1 MTLSSIWAFVAGR
14 DISALKQT
22 EKKLCDKD
30 ALLQTVIDSSPDAIF
45 VKDRGGRMLLA
56 NPATLAAIGKPAE
69 FCIGK
74 TDEEFLLNPDDARAI
89 MAHDR
94 RIIESGQA
102 ENFDES
108 LLTPIGMRCYRNSKA
123 PLRDCSG
130 NVIGLIGV
138 ARDITELKEAEAA
151 LRASEERFRALTQAV
166 PAIIWETD
174 AAGENT
180 FVTDLWRSYT
190 GLGASQSVGCGWME
204 ALHSDDLERFSGD
217 WAEAIASGERFDC
230 RYRLRAT
237 DGSYR
242 WFLGRALPQLDAE
255 GRILRW
261 VGSCSDIDDIVCAQ
275 SALADAD
282 RRKEQFLA
290 TLAHELRNPL
300 APISSAVHV
309 LKRKCVS
316 ENACGPILDLAQRQ
330 VDHLTRLV
338 DQLLEI
344 SRISRGKVEL
354 RKENVLL
361 ADFLRPALE
370 TCQPLIDKK
379 KHHLI
384 VKVPEDPLWLFG
396 DPVRLA
402 QIAANLINN
411 AAKYTLPGGLI
422 EVAAARE
429 GDEVALRVRDNG
441 VGIDPDM
448 LPHVFDLFAQS
459 DSQIRLSEGG
469 LGIGLALARDLVELH
484 GGRVMAYSDGVGR
497 GAEFV
502 AWLPLSTEPAAV
514 ASPAK
519 KAAAEAVG
527 TPRALVIDDNRDG
540 ANSFSLLL
548 EALGATVCTVYD
560 GHAGVAAIDQFEPDM
575 VFLDLGM
582 PDIDGYEAARRI
594 RAASRGR
601 PLLLVALT
609 GWGQEEDHRRT
620 REAGFDLHLTKP
632 ASLEAVEDLLERA
645 RSAGAVGETA
655 LRSCGAAAS
664 PSGKE

>member
-1 MTLSSIWAFVAGR
+1 MTLSSFWAFVAGR
-14 DISALKQT
+14 QIDALKQT
-22 EKKLCDKD
+22 EKRLCDKD
-30 ALLQTVIDSSPDAIF
+30 ALLRTVIDSSPDAIF
-45 VKDRGGRMLLA
+45 VKDRDGRMLLA
-56 NPATLAAIGKPAE
+56 NPATLAAIGKPAA

-74 TDEEFLLNPDDARAI
+74 TDAEYLLDPRDAPAI

-94 RIIESGQA
+94 RIMESGQA
-102 ENFDES
+102 QNFDET
-108 LLTPIGMRCYRNSKA
+108 LLTPYGMRCYRNSKM
-123 PLRDCSG
+123 PLRDCDG
-130 NVIGLIGV
+130 NVIGLIGI
-138 ARDITELKEAEAA
+138 ARDITALKEAEAA
-151 LRASEERFRALTQAV
+151 LRANEERFRALTQAV

-174 AAGENT
+174 AAGANT
-180 FVTDLWRSYT
+180 FVSDLWRAYT
-190 GLGASQSVGCGWME
+190 GLTAFESAGDRWMGAV
-204 ALHSDDLERFSGD
+204 HPDDLERVSGD
-217 WAEAIASGERFDC
+217 WAEAVASRKRFEC
-230 RYRLRAT
+230 RYRLRAV

-242 WFLGRALPQLDAE
+242 WFLGRGLPQLDAE
-255 GRILRW
+255 ARVFRW
-261 VGSCSDIDDIVCAQ
+261 VGSCSDIDDIVRVQ

-282 RRKEQFLA
+282 RRKELFLA

-300 APISSAVHV
+300 APISSAMHV
-309 LKRKCVS
+309 LKKKCVS
-316 ENACGPILDLAQRQ
+316 EDACGPILDLAQRQ

-370 TCQPLIDKK
+370 TCQPLVDKK
-379 KHHLI
+379 NHRLI
-384 VKVPEDPLWLFG
+384 VKTPEDPLWVFG

-429 GDEVALRVRDNG
+429 GNELVLRVRDNG
-441 VGIDPDM
+441 VGIDADM

-484 GGRVMAYSDGVGR
+484 GGRVMAHSDGVGR

-502 AWLPLSTEPAAV
+502 AYLPLSSQPTAV
-514 ASPAK
+514 ASPRK
-519 KAAAEAVG
+519 KAPAGASR
-527 TPRALVIDDNRDG
+527 TPRALVVDDNRDG

-560 GHAGVAAIDQFEPDM
+560 GRAGVAAIDQFEPDV

-582 PDIDGYEAARRI
+582 PDVDGYEAARRM
-594 RAASRGR
+594 RAASCGR
-601 PLLLVALT
+601 RLLLVALT
-609 GWGQEEDHRRT
+609 GWGQDEDHRRT
-620 REAGFDLHLTKP
+620 HEAGFDLHLTKP
-632 ASLEAVEDLLERA
+632 ASLDIVEDLLERA
-645 RSAGAVGETA
+645 RSSGAVAETA
-655 LRSCGAAAS
+655 LGSCEAGAS
-664 PSGKE
+664 PAGGE